1 MLWLHSASRPN
12 SPAKT
17 RLSVCR
23 EELWLPE
30 LTRYTR
36 ELQSNSLRNLN
47 NLSPFTFIR
56 GRSLRIAN
64 FGLRIA
70 NLKARSQEPEARS
83 QKAESVEHRAR
94 PCGLRAGGRQTQTFF
109 RHGSP
114 EQAEYAEIESAK
126 GATVSKTRIA

>member
-17 RLSVCR
+17 RLSVYR

-30 LTRYTR
+30 LTRNTR

-64 FGLRIA
+64 CGFKSKESALRQA
-70 NLKARSQEPEARS
+70 QGEESEARS
-83 QKAESVEHRAR
+83 QKAESMEHPSTSSGQVGHGAR
-94 PCGLRAGGRQTQTFF
+94 PSGLRAGGRQTQTFF

-114 EQAEYAEIESAK
+114 E
-126 GATVSKTRIA
+126 